1 MSFVGPIRR
10 GPGAHWGSL
19 AASARQRRSN
29 PPSSDFPSE
38 TILARRASKISVP
51 PKSSAQPGWNAT
63 RVPTRYQKTTG
74 SVSGGPHL
82 EQSSGGVPRK
92 RRSGDSGSP
101 KQATLTPRFRR
112 YAPRPLA
119 WRWALAVRLR
129 CSCCLIIERAPLPAR
144 GGVLDLGAVAQF
156 DRASYG
162 PLSRLVAVAL
172 RRYWALLCP
181 PSASTSI
188 SAQRLSFAM
197 CS

>member
-1 MSFVGPIRR
+1 MVGPIRP
-10 GPGAHWGSL
+10 GPAAHWGSL
-19 AASARQRRSN
+19 AASARQRRSS
-29 PPSSDFPSE
+29 PPSSDCPSE
-38 TILARRASKISVP
+38 TILARRTSKISVP
-51 PKSSAQPGWNAT
+51 QSPRRSRDGTPRGCRRDT
-63 RVPTRYQKTTG
+63 KTTG
-74 SVSGGPHL
+74 SVSGRPHQ

-101 KQATLTPRFRR
+101 KQATLTARCRR
-112 YAPRPLA
+112 CAPRPLA
-119 WRWALAVRLR
+119 RRRELAVGSR

-197 CS
+197 CW